1 MDILE
6 FKQCY
11 APTIGGNRCLRE
23 ALEEKKHCV
32 LHDEKSHR
40 LYKRYKKICK
50 VAKKIDIQ
58 HVNSIQGI
66 QDKIM
71 FLNKCYATFKS
82 AYEGRMEHRMY
93 AIHKSLHDYGH
104 DAQFKIILTEMD
116 ICEDKLVELHSRNTE
131 RKIIH
136 ENKSEDKFEN
146 ESGNAHENKVEI
158 PDDSED
164 SKKNSSLI
172 EKITQFKQ
180 QRREEQEE
188 TNRIIEQYIKEN
200 NEVLELKPSLIEC
213 ISECLLPFAILG
225 GNLLYIHMRCML
237 SVIGIFFMLKSTHS
251 HSHRKLILLYTDM
264 GSNASNIEEFLDE
277 ADAHT
282 IAIIVDQISTFKS
295 ELHKILSDLLSVWDE
310 RNIIMDKTFLEV
322 IVVNDNFRF
331 KLRNDIRMVR
341 KSIRR

>member
-93 AIHKSLHDYGH
+93 AIHKSLHDY
-104 DAQFKIILTEMD
+104 
-116 ICEDKLVELHSRNTE
+116 
-131 RKIIH
+131 
-136 ENKSEDKFEN
+136 
-146 ESGNAHENKVEI
+146 
-158 PDDSED
+158 
-164 SKKNSSLI
+164 
-172 EKITQFKQ
+172 
-180 QRREEQEE
+180 
-188 TNRIIEQYIKEN
+188 
-200 NEVLELKPSLIEC
+200 
-213 ISECLLPFAILG
+213 
-225 GNLLYIHMRCML
+225 
-237 SVIGIFFMLKSTHS
+237 
-251 HSHRKLILLYTDM
+251 
-264 GSNASNIEEFLDE
+264 
-277 ADAHT
+277 
-282 IAIIVDQISTFKS
+282 
-295 ELHKILSDLLSVWDE
+295 
-310 RNIIMDKTFLEV
+310 
-322 IVVNDNFRF
+322 
-331 KLRNDIRMVR
+331 
-341 KSIRR
+341 